1 MDEYVLVHTKDLP
14 RKMVLNLAVITKP
27 SRKEGKEEAKTTSSG
42 REPKLHNL
50 SASCHEAKCLN

>member
-27 SRKEGKEEAKTTSSG
+27 SRRQGGSKNDIIWERTQT
-42 REPKLHNL
+42 P
-50 SASCHEAKCLN
+50 